1 MVKLCQHYLK
11 SVQIDLIVVVHACV
25 RRSATVGLR
34 IEIYPQEKKQMYL
47 AFATGNGGQMIEVL
61 IIKSFKTS
69 KKNWVKESTCDQN

>member
-34 IEIYPQEKKQMYL
+34 IEIYPQEK
-47 AFATGNGGQMIEVL
+47 I
-61 IIKSFKTS
+61 
-69 KKNWVKESTCDQN
+69 QNVSCVRNRKRRSNDRGLNH

>member
-1 MVKLCQHYLK
+1 MSTLLK

-69 KKNWVKESTCDQN
+69 KKKTGLKKARAIKIE

>member
-34 IEIYPQEKKQMYL
+34 IEIL
-47 AFATGNGGQMIEVL
+47 
-61 IIKSFKTS
+61 
-69 KKNWVKESTCDQN
+69 STREETNVSCVRNRKRRSNDRGLNH